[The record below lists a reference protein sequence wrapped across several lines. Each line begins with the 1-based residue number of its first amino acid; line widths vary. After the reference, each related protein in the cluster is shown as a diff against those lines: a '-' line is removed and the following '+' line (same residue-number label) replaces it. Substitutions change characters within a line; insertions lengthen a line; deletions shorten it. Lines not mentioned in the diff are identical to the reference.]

1 MFRLLCLIALAAALS
16 QCGPAP
22 APSASAPQPDTPAA
36 LPAVWASAENA
47 PKLGSY
53 WYQGKAEI
61 SRFALQQHRYRDVHP
76 GEAVLIMVTEDF
88 LTDKQVKNDRY
99 KNPNSIPVL
108 KTNFLTH
115 FTTGL
120 YDYSIMTSVFS
131 PVDVKAHPH
140 TLKVTHSSQDW
151 CGQTF
156 MQVNLGA
163 QGYRAQVRSYF
174 EEEADTDTTVPA
186 VVLEDELFNRIRMH
200 PGSLPV
206 GKIQVLP
213 GATLVRLLHKEFK
226 PLEVAASLSPY
237 TGADFSGEQL
247 QAYRL
252 YFPALERTLEIVFEQ
267 APPHLIA
274 GWTDDYPGFDKVQRR
289 TIARRTHLLLDD
301 YWQHNAAA
309 DSPRRKELGL
319 D

>member
-1 MFRLLCLIALAAALS
+1 MFRFLFLTALAVALF

-22 APSASAPQPDTPAA
+22 VPAASQPDVPAA
-36 LPAVWASAENA
+36 LPAVWTNTENA
-47 PKLGSY
+47 PKLGPY

-61 SRFALQQHRYRDVHP
+61 SRFDLQQHRYRDVHP

-99 KNPNSIPVL
+99 QNPNSIPVL
-108 KTNFLTH
+108 KTNLISR
-115 FTTGL
+115 FTTGV

-156 MQVNLGA
+156 MQINLGE

-174 EEEADTDTTVPA
+174 EGEADSEETVPA

-200 PGSLPV
+200 PQSLPI
-206 GKIQVLP
+206 GKMQVLP
-213 GATLVRLLHKEFK
+213 GATVVRLLHKEFV
-226 PLEVAASLSPY
+226 PMEVAASLSPY
-237 TGADFSGEQL
+237 TGADFSGQQL

-252 YFPALERTLEIVFEQ
+252 YFPGLDRTLEIVFEQ

-274 GWTDDYPGFDKVQRR
+274 GWTDEYPGFDKVNRR
-289 TIARRTHLLLDD
+289 TVARRTHLLLDD

-309 DSPRRKELGL
+309 DSPLREGLGL
-319 D
+319 R

>member
-1 MFRLLCLIALAAALS
+1 MLRFLCLIALAVALS

-22 APSASAPQPDTPAA
+22 APATSQPDAPAA
-36 LPAVWASAENA
+36 LPAVWTHTENA
-47 PKLGSY
+47 PKLGPY

-99 KNPNSIPVL
+99 QNPNSIPVL
-108 KTNFLTH
+108 KTNLISR
-115 FTTGL
+115 FTTGV

-156 MQVNLGA
+156 MQINLVE

-174 EEEADTDTTVPA
+174 EGEADSEATVPA
-186 VVLEDELFNRIRMH
+186 VILEDELFNRIRLH
-200 PGSLPV
+200 PQSLPV
-206 GKIQVLP
+206 GKMQVLP
-213 GATLVRLLHKEFK
+213 GATIVRLLHKEFK
-226 PLEVAASLSPY
+226 PLEVAASLSAY
-237 TGADFSGEQL
+237 AGADFSGEQL

-274 GWTDDYPGFDKVQRR
+274 GWTDEHPGFDRVNRR
-289 TIARRTHLLLDD
+289 TVARRTHLVLND

-309 DSPRRKELGL
+309 DRPLREGLGL
-319 D
+319 R